1 MTSGRYAGGALFL
14 AAAAIVAVTRP
25 SRAQTAGDGFLFHTP
40 LFTWGIRGGFDRAIA
55 GSDLFSFVTKQ
66 LTLDRGDFSSATV
79 GTTFALPVSRF
90 NDIVFDIGY
99 ASVSRRSEFRKWV
112 DQNNLPIE
120 QTTSLR
126 RVPVTLG
133 FRHYLSPR
141 GRSIGRFAWI
151 PAARATYVGFGA
163 GMMRYEFHQAGDFVD
178 FQTLKVFY
186 DEFVSKA
193 WTPVLHALA
202 GIEMSLGRAV
212 MVTGE
217 ARYTWAN
224 GPMSPD
230 YVNFHGID
238 LSGIS
243 IAAGLAIRQ

>member
-25 SRAQTAGDGFLFHTP
+25 SRAQTAGDGFLFHRP
-40 LFTWGIRGGFDRAIA
+40 VFTWGIHGGFDRAIA
-55 GSDLFSFVTKQ
+55 GGDVFSFVTKQ

-79 GTTFALPVSRF
+79 GTSLALPVSRS
-90 NDIVFDIGY
+90 NDIVFDIGF
-99 ASVSRRSEFRKWV
+99 ARASRRSEFRDWV

-120 QTTSLR
+120 QTTSLL

-133 FRHYLSPR
+133 VRHYLSTR
-141 GRSIGRFAWI
+141 GRSVGRFAWI

-163 GMMRYEFHQAGDFVD
+163 GLMRYDFRQAGDFVD
-178 FQTLKVFY
+178 FNTLNIGY
-186 DEFVSKA
+186 DEYVSKA

-202 GIEMSLGRAV
+202 GIEMSLGRVV

-217 ARYTWAN
+217 ARYTWAK
-224 GPMSPD
+224 GPMSRD
-230 YVNFHGID
+230 FEGFNRID

-243 IAAGLAIRQ
+243 VAAGLAIRQ

>member
-25 SRAQTAGDGFLFHTP
+25 SRAQTAGDGFLFHRP
-40 LFTWGIRGGFDRAIA
+40 LFTWGIHGGFDRAIA

-66 LTLDRGDFSSATV
+66 LSLDRGDFSSATV
-79 GTTFALPVSRF
+79 GTTLGLPVSRF

-99 ASVSRRSEFRKWV
+99 ASVSRRSEFRDWV
-112 DQNNLPIE
+112 DQNNQPIE

-133 FRHYLSPR
+133 VRHYLSSR

-151 PAARATYVGFGA
+151 PAARDTYVGLGA
-163 GMMRYEFHQAGDFVD
+163 GLMQYRFHQVGDFVD
-178 FQTLKVFY
+178 FQTLNVFP
-186 DEFVSKA
+186 DEFESKA

-202 GIEMSLGRAV
+202 GLDLGLGRFLLLN
-212 MVTGE
+212 GE
-217 ARYTWAN
+217 ARYTWAR
-224 GPMSPD
+224 GPMCRD
-230 YVNFHGID
+230 YVGFNRID
-238 LSGIS
+238 LSGLS
-243 IAAGLAIRQ
+243 VTAGLSLRL

>member
-1 MTSGRYAGGALFL
+1 MRSGRYAGGALFL

-40 LFTWGIRGGFDRAIA
+40 LFTLGIHGGFDRAIA

-79 GTTFALPVSRF
+79 GTSLALPVSWS

-99 ASVSRRSEFRKWV
+99 ASVSRRSEFRKWI

-151 PAARATYVGFGA
+151 PAARATYVGLGA
-163 GMMRYEFHQAGDFVD
+163 GLMKYEFHQAGDFVD
-178 FQTLKVFY
+178 FQTFDVVY

-202 GIEMSLGRAV
+202 GIEMSLGRVV

-217 ARYTWAN
+217 ARYTWAK
-224 GPMSPD
+224 GPMSRD
-230 YVNFHGID
+230 FKDFNRID

-243 IAAGLAIRQ
+243 VAAGLAIRQ